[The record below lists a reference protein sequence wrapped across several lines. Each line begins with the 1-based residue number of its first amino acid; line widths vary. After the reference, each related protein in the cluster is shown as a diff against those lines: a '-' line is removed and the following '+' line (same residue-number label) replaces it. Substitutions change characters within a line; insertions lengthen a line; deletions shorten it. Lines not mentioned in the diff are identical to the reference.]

1 MVAGATDPCPGRDRW
16 RGAHPLHDLPSARH
30 GRRSD
35 RRPRRRAAAH
45 AVPAPA
51 GAVGLRPRPRGD
63 EPPAR
68 TRSLSRP
75 GRSLAA
81 RACRPGALLRLHRRL
96 PGRERRRLRRNDATG
111 RPSGFRLRLLLQ
123 VQPPAG
129 HARLGD
135 ARPGARSGEV
145 RAARRPAGAA
155 RPAGARLQ
163 HLQGWCHRPGAVRRD
178 RPQARPDRRQDAVVA
193 VGLCRRQPAADRP
206 YRRGATHRGPCQQ
219 PGRRDRQSR
228 LRGRRVSDT
237 AATGRSADVRRMTFD
252 DNALLPVLYG
262 NHDRHLVRIE
272 QLANVQLSA
281 RGNHLAIAGSA
292 DDAAV
297 AHKAIAGLYERLKRG
312 LSIEIADVDA
322 AVRFART
329 GAEGGSDNDGIRTRR
344 RTVQARSPGQIAYFT
359 ALRERDMVFALG
371 PAGSGK
377 TYLAVAMGVSLL
389 LAGKVERIVLSRP
402 AVEAGERLGFL
413 PGDMKEKIDPYLR
426 PLYDA
431 LHDMLPAEQIA
442 NRMESGEIEI
452 APLAFMRGRTLAHC
466 FVILD
471 EAQNTTPMQMRM
483 FLTRLGEGSRMV
495 ITGDPSQTDLPG
507 GQKSGL
513 ADAVDTLKD
522 VEGVRFIR
530 LTSKDVVRHDLV
542 TRIVEAY
549 DARDKKAKPDNR

>member
-1 MVAGATDPCPGRDRW
+1 
-16 RGAHPLHDLPSARH
+16 
-30 GRRSD
+30 
-35 RRPRRRAAAH
+35 
-45 AVPAPA
+45 
-51 GAVGLRPRPRGD
+51 
-63 EPPAR
+63 
-68 TRSLSRP
+68 
-75 GRSLAA
+75 
-81 RACRPGALLRLHRRL
+81 
-96 PGRERRRLRRNDATG
+96 
-111 RPSGFRLRLLLQ
+111 
-123 VQPPAG
+123 
-129 HARLGD
+129 
-135 ARPGARSGEV
+135 
-145 RAARRPAGAA
+145 
-155 RPAGARLQ
+155 
-163 HLQGWCHRPGAVRRD
+163 
-178 RPQARPDRRQDAVVA
+178 
-193 VGLCRRQPAADRP
+193 
-206 YRRGATHRGPCQQ
+206 
-219 PGRRDRQSR
+219 
-228 LRGRRVSDT
+228 
-237 AATGRSADVRRMTFD
+237 MTFD
-252 DNALLPVLYG
+252 DNALLPGLYG

-281 RGNHLAIAGSA
+281 RGNQLAIAGTA

-297 AHKAIAGLYERLKRG
+297 AHKAITGLYERLKRG

-329 GAEGGSDNDGIRTRR
+329 GTGTGADGGDNDGIRTRR
-344 RTVQARSPGQIAYFT
+344 RTVQARSPGQRTYLT

-466 FVILD
+466 YVILD

-507 GQKSGL
+507 GQRSGL
-513 ADAVDTLKD
+513 ADAVETLKSVD
-522 VEGVRFIR
+522 GVRFVR
-530 LTSKDVVRHDLV
+530 LTSQDVVRHDLV

-549 DARDKKAKPDNR
+549 DARDKKAKA

>member
-1 MVAGATDPCPGRDRW
+1 
-16 RGAHPLHDLPSARH
+16 
-30 GRRSD
+30 
-35 RRPRRRAAAH
+35 
-45 AVPAPA
+45 
-51 GAVGLRPRPRGD
+51 
-63 EPPAR
+63 
-68 TRSLSRP
+68 
-75 GRSLAA
+75 
-81 RACRPGALLRLHRRL
+81 
-96 PGRERRRLRRNDATG
+96 
-111 RPSGFRLRLLLQ
+111 
-123 VQPPAG
+123 
-129 HARLGD
+129 
-135 ARPGARSGEV
+135 
-145 RAARRPAGAA
+145 
-155 RPAGARLQ
+155 
-163 HLQGWCHRPGAVRRD
+163 
-178 RPQARPDRRQDAVVA
+178 
-193 VGLCRRQPAADRP
+193 
-206 YRRGATHRGPCQQ
+206 
-219 PGRRDRQSR
+219 
-228 LRGRRVSDT
+228 VSD
-237 AATGRSADVRRMTFD
+237 AASPGRSADVRRMTFD
-252 DNALLPVLYG
+252 DNALLPVLFG

-281 RGNHLAIAGSA
+281 RGNQLAIAGSG

-329 GAEGGSDNDGIRTRR
+329 GADGGSDNDGIRTRR
-344 RTVQARSPGQIAYFT
+344 RTVQARSPGQITYLT

-507 GQKSGL
+507 GQRSGL

-549 DARDKKAKPDNR
+549 DARDKKIKPDNR